1 MKVRVNVTL
10 KTGVLDTA
18 GKAVLSGLHA
28 LGYDEVR
35 DVRLGKLVEL
45 DVDAVAGPEFDAR
58 IRQMS
63 DRLLANTVIEDFTIE
78 LGD

>member
-1 MKVRVNVTL
+1 
-10 KTGVLDTA
+10 
-18 GKAVLSGLHA
+18 
-28 LGYDEVR
+28 VR

-63 DRLLANTVIEDFTIE
+63 DKLLANTVIEDFTIE